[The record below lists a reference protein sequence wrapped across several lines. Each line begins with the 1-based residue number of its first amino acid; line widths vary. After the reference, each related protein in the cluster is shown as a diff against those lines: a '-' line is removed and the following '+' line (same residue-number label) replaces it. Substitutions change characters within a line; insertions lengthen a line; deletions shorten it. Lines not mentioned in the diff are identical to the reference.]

1 MNYEPYLKTVST
13 HTREVVGED
22 GELLDIEVRKHTYV
36 VASREEFF
44 HTYSSLLGVFMKMDM
59 PDIRVYGYLLQHLMT
74 GSKIPITK
82 ALRLEMSHVIHLNE
96 RTIYNTL
103 KVLEEKGLLIKSD
116 KLYQLNPRYAFKGS
130 SSDRLKALKVVL
142 ELNVKNK

>member
-1 MNYEPYLKTVST
+1 MFEPYLKEAALHIKEIIDGNT
-13 HTREVVGED
+13 GES
-22 GELLDIEVRKHTYV
+22 LDIEVRRHTYV
-36 VASREEFF
+36 VASKEEFF
-44 HTYSSLLGVFMKMDM
+44 QTYSSLLGVFMKMDM

-74 GSKIPITK
+74 VSKIPITK
-82 ALRLEMSHVIHLNE
+82 DLRLEMSSMIHLNE

-103 KVLEEKGLLIKSD
+103 KVLVEKGLLIRYG